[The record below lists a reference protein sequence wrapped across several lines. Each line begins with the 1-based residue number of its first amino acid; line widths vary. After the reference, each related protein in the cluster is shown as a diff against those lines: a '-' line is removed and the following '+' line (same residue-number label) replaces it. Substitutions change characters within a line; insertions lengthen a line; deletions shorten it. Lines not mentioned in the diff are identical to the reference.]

1 MHFGVGK
8 IDKLENN
15 TANKRGQNNFFM
27 HQNSIKG
34 SGGISQKNSNI
45 ESKVAS
51 SGKDK

>member
-8 IDKLENN
+8 NEKLENN
-15 TANKRGQNNFFM
+15 TAHKRGHNNFFM
-27 HQNSIKG
+27 QLNGNKAA
-34 SGGISQKNSNI
+34 GGISQKNSNP